1 MSSNAAVA
9 LRDVTYV
16 YNSTQQPLFAGLS
29 LHFPIG
35 FTGVVGANGAGKT
48 TLLRLIAGELSPTAG
63 FVQGGDESIYCEQR
77 TDNAPFGLQ
86 EFLDDWDGEAFELR
100 GRLGIEPDFLT
111 RWETLSHGERK
122 RAQIAC
128 ALWRQPFVLAIDE
141 PTNHLDA
148 FARDLLLTSL
158 ARFRGVGLIVSHDRD
173 FLDQLCC
180 QCLWLEPPGATLYP
194 GGFTQASDQ
203 KQTQRTTALRERDKA
218 RSEHKRLQREIV
230 QRREKAA
237 SEHAVRSK
245 RGLAPKDSDGREK
258 IDRARVT
265 DSKAGQP
272 LRQLSGKAAQ
282 TREALNAALV
292 AKEYETGIWLPG
304 SRSRRNTLV
313 SLAAGDIDLGDN
325 RRLRFPRLDMK
336 PDERIAISGRNG
348 AGKSTLIRHILH
360 KANVPGDKVV
370 YMPQEVDALSAQR
383 LLENARSIPSKQLGQ
398 VMNIVSRLG
407 SRPGQLLES
416 RNPSPGEIRKL
427 LLALG
432 MARAPHL
439 IVMDEPTNHLD
450 LPSIEALEAALA
462 DCPCGLL
469 LVSHDER
476 FVAPLAATRWALELD
491 ELGSADVVVSC

>member
-9 LRDVTYV
+9 LRDVTYA
-16 YNSTQQPLFAGLS
+16 YNSAQQPLFAGLS
-29 LHFPIG
+29 IHFPIG

-48 TLLRLIAGELSPTAG
+48 TLLRLVAGELSPTAG

-77 TDNAPFGLQ
+77 TDNAPPGLQ
-86 EFLDDWDGEAFELR
+86 EFLDDWDSEAFELR

-148 FARDLLLTSL
+148 FARDLLLASL
-158 ARFRGVGLIVSHDRD
+158 VRFRGVGLIVSHDRD
-173 FLDQLCC
+173 FLDQLCS

-194 GGFTQASDQ
+194 GGFTQASSQ

-218 RSEHKRLQREIV
+218 KSEHKRLQREIV

-237 SEHAVRSK
+237 GEHAVRSK

-282 TREALNAALV
+282 TREALDAALV

-313 SLAAGDIDLGDN
+313 SLAAGDIDLGGN
-325 RRLRFPRLDMK
+325 RRLRFPQLDMK
-336 PDERIAISGRNG
+336 PDERIAVSGRNG
-348 AGKSTLIRHILH
+348 AGKSTLLRHLL
-360 KANVPGDKVV
+360 KQVNVPDDKVV
-370 YMPQEVDALSAQR
+370 YMPQEVDAVSAQR
-383 LLENARSIPSKQLGQ
+383 ILEDVRLIPSEQLGQ

-491 ELGSADVVVSC
+491 EHGSVDVEVS